1 MGPCPSSGQHLYTY
15 DAEGRLIATAGTQ
28 YEYNAGGER
37 VSKDNAVG
45 APQTLICTTATAT
58 RLPS

>member
-1 MGPCPSSGQHLYTY
+1 
-15 DAEGRLIATAGTQ
+15 LIATAGTQ